1 MLLGIN
7 TGNNVYA
14 SVEVLP
20 VEGLESEYKQVIR
33 YREFAVTLYHLI
45 HCDNEPAPDWA
56 IATLEDLLDSLN
68 AKIKEIGSQIYG

>member
-20 VEGLESEYKQVIR
+20 VEGLESEYKQVIGI
-33 YREFAVTLYHLI
+33 ENL
-45 HCDNEPAPDWA
+45 P
-56 IATLEDLLDSLN
+56 
-68 AKIKEIGSQIYG
+68 